1 MSSLKE
7 IVEKIKNKDLEK
19 ALKLCDNY
27 NNKNNQHIIS
37 NFKGVIYLIKGD
49 LELSE
54 KNLLTSIRLKPEF
67 EDPIK
72 NLYSLF
78 LKKKDFQKVLFYA
91 KKLIETNNSN
101 IDYYYKLAYAHNL
114 NHNLNETLECYKKY
128 ISLDG
133 KNKKQAYNNIGCL
146 YLQRNN
152 PKTAKDFFLKG
163 IDFGEDKIIINNL
176 LKSYILLRDKENS
189 DIFFDKA
196 KKIDKEFIEFKYNEA
211 KYLILNDR
219 IEEAIKILVDNIDN
233 SQFLITLLVL
243 YSNIGRK
250 DECNKLLKKSKDR
263 VINEP
268 EFLNY
273 YGLKLLYEGNFDDGW
288 KYYEHRNSKI
298 TDFFRD
304 TQEWTGEKIDN
315 KSILVFNEQGIGDS
329 IQFSKYIIPLTK
341 ISKNVTFAVQT
352 NIQNLFRND
361 IQNLS
366 IGTIKDCKDKKFD
379 FKIALGSLIKFFF
392 KENFDKNENLL
403 QTNKDDDL
411 KWNEKIS
418 KDKLNVGIVWSGSY
432 NGANEPYRSIPL
444 KSLRKIFSLN
454 ANFYCLQNEIW
465 DRDKDDFKSLNLI
478 DYGKYKLDEIAS
490 IIKNLD
496 LIITSDTSLLHLSAS
511 LNKETWGMLSF
522 HPDWRWGELNKITP
536 YKSLK
541 IFKQETFNDWRNVED
556 QIYIDLEKKILN
568 KNF

>member
-1 MSSLKE
+1 MSTLKE
-7 IVEKIKNKDLEK
+7 IVEKIKNRELEK

-27 NNKNNQHIIS
+27 NDKNSQYIIS
-37 NFKGVIYLIKGD
+37 NFKGVIHLIKGD

-54 KNLLTSIRLKPEF
+54 KNLLKSIELKPEF

-78 LKKKDFQKVLFYA
+78 LKKKNFKKVLFYA
-91 KKLIETNNSN
+91 KKLVQINNN
-101 IDYYYKLAYAHNL
+101 NNEYYYKLAYAHGL
-114 NHNLNETLECYKKY
+114 NHNLNETLEYYKKY

-133 KNKKQAYNNIGCL
+133 KNKKQAFNNIGCL

-176 LKSYILLRDKENS
+176 LKSYIFLRDKENS
-189 DIFFDKA
+189 DIFFEKA
-196 KKIDKEFIEFKYNEA
+196 KNIDKEFIEFKYNKA
-211 KYLILNDR
+211 KYLILNNQ
-219 IEEAIKILVDNIDN
+219 IEEAIKILVENIDN

-250 DECNKLLKKSKDR
+250 EECDKIIDKSKER

-273 YGLKLLYEGNFDDGW
+273 FGLKLLYEGNFEDGW

-298 TDFFRD
+298 TDFFKD

-315 KSILVFNEQGIGDS
+315 KSIIVFNEQGIGDS

-361 IQNLS
+361 VPNLT
-366 IGTIKDCKDKKFD
+366 IGTIKDYKNKKFD
-379 FKIALGSLIKFFF
+379 FKIPLGSLIKFFF
-392 KENFDKNENLL
+392 KENLNKDENLL
-403 QTNKDDDL
+403 QTNKDRDL
-411 KWNEKIS
+411 KWREKIN

-432 NGANEPYRSIPL
+432 NGANEPYRSVPL
-444 KSLRKIFSLN
+444 KSLKKIFSLN

-465 DRDKDDFKSLNLI
+465 DRDKDDFRSLNII
-478 DYGKYKLDEIAS
+478 DYGKFKLDEVSS

-496 LIITSDTSLLHLSAS
+496 LIITSDTSILHLSAS
-511 LNKETWGMLSF
+511 LNKETWGMLAL
-522 HPDWRWGELNKITP
+522 HPDWRWGEFNKINP
-536 YKSLK
+536 YSSLT
-541 IFKQETFNDWRNVED
+541 IYNQLSFNDWRNVEN
-556 QIYIDLEKKILN
+556 QIYSDLEKKIIN
-568 KNF
+568 RKN

>member
-1 MSSLKE
+1 MSTLKE
-7 IVEKIKNKDLEK
+7 IVEKIKNRELEK

-27 NNKNNQHIIS
+27 NDKNSQYIIS
-37 NFKGVIYLIKGD
+37 NFKGVIHLIKGD

-54 KNLLTSIRLKPEF
+54 KNLLKSIELKPEF

-78 LKKKDFQKVLFYA
+78 LKKKDFKKVLFYA
-91 KKLIETNNSN
+91 KKLVQINNN
-101 IDYYYKLAYAHNL
+101 NNDYYYKLAYAHGL
-114 NHNLNETLECYKKY
+114 NHNLNETLEYYKKY

-133 KNKKQAYNNIGCL
+133 KNKKQAFNNIGCL

-189 DIFFDKA
+189 DIFFEKA
-196 KKIDKEFIEFKYNEA
+196 KNIDKEFIEFKYNKA
-211 KYLILNDR
+211 KYLILNNQ

-250 DECNKLLKKSKDR
+250 EECDKILGKSKER

-273 YGLKLLYEGNFDDGW
+273 FGLKLLYEGNFEDGW
-288 KYYEHRNSKI
+288 RYYEHRNSKI
-298 TDFFRD
+298 TDFFKD

-315 KSILVFNEQGIGDS
+315 KSIIVFNEQGIGDS

-341 ISKNVTFAVQT
+341 ISKSVTFAVQT

-361 IQNLS
+361 VPNLT
-366 IGTIKDCKDKKFD
+366 IGTIKDCKNKKFD
-379 FKIALGSLIKFFF
+379 FKIPLGSLIKFFF
-392 KENFDKNENLL
+392 KENLNKNENLL
-403 QTNKDDDL
+403 QTNKDRDL
-411 KWNEKIS
+411 KWREKIN

-432 NGANEPYRSIPL
+432 NGANEPYRSVPL
-444 KSLRKIFSLN
+444 KSLKKIFSLN

-465 DRDKDDFKSLNLI
+465 DRDKDDFRSLNII
-478 DYGKYKLDEIAS
+478 DYGKFKLDEVSS

-496 LIITSDTSLLHLSAS
+496 LIITSDTSILHLSAS
-511 LNKETWGMLSF
+511 LNKETWGMLAL
-522 HPDWRWGELNKITP
+522 HPDWRWGEFNKINP
-536 YKSLK
+536 YSSLT
-541 IFKQETFNDWRNVED
+541 IYNQVSFNDWRNVEN
-556 QIYIDLEKKILN
+556 QIYSDLEKKIIN
-568 KNF
+568 RKN

>member
-1 MSSLKE
+1 MSTLKE
-7 IVEKIKNKDLEK
+7 IVEKIKNRELEK

-27 NNKNNQHIIS
+27 NDKNSQYIIS
-37 NFKGVIYLIKGD
+37 NFKGVIHLIKGD

-54 KNLLTSIRLKPEF
+54 KNLLKSIELKPEF

-78 LKKKDFQKVLFYA
+78 LKKKDFKKVLFYA
-91 KKLIETNNSN
+91 KKLVQINNN
-101 IDYYYKLAYAHNL
+101 NNDYYYKLAYAHGL
-114 NHNLNETLECYKKY
+114 NHNLNETLEYYKKY

-133 KNKKQAYNNIGCL
+133 KNKKQAFNNIGCL

-189 DIFFDKA
+189 DIFFEKA
-196 KKIDKEFIEFKYNEA
+196 KNIDKEFIEFKYNKA
-211 KYLILNDR
+211 KYLILNNQ

-250 DECNKLLKKSKDR
+250 EECDKILGKSKER

-273 YGLKLLYEGNFDDGW
+273 FGLKLLYEGNFEDGW
-288 KYYEHRNSKI
+288 RYYEHRNSKI
-298 TDFFRD
+298 TDFFKD

-315 KSILVFNEQGIGDS
+315 KSIIVFNEQGIGDS

-341 ISKNVTFAVQT
+341 ISKSVTFAVQT

-361 IQNLS
+361 VPNLT
-366 IGTIKDCKDKKFD
+366 IGTIKDCKNKKFD
-379 FKIALGSLIKFFF
+379 FKIPLGSLIKFFF
-392 KENFDKNENLL
+392 KENLNKNENLL
-403 QTNKDDDL
+403 QTNKDRDL
-411 KWNEKIS
+411 KWREKIN

-432 NGANEPYRSIPL
+432 NGANEPYRSVPL
-444 KSLRKIFSLN
+444 KSLKKIFSLN

-465 DRDKDDFKSLNLI
+465 DRDKDDFRSLNII
-478 DYGKYKLDEIAS
+478 DYGKFKLDEVSS

-496 LIITSDTSLLHLSAS
+496 LIITSDTSILHLSAS
-511 LNKETWGMLSF
+511 LSKETWGMLAL
-522 HPDWRWGELNKITP
+522 HPDWRWGEFNKINP
-536 YKSLK
+536 YSSLT
-541 IFKQETFNDWRNVED
+541 IYNQLSFNDWRNVEN
-556 QIYIDLEKKILN
+556 QIYSDLEKKIIN
-568 KNF
+568 RKN